1 MAEKSFHCTVIT
13 PNKQVLDQDITA
25 AVIPAW
31 DGEIGLLKS
40 RAPLMVKLGHGT
52 MRLDGTSGGPDRLYI
67 GGGFAQMKD
76 DQLTLLTD
84 EAQPVAEINVEEAQA
99 ALKEA
104 EAFQPQD
111 TAQAQRRQRDIQR
124 AKALL
129 KAAGH

>member
-1 MAEKSFHCTVIT
+1 M
-13 PNKQVLDQDITA
+13 TA

-52 MRLDGTSGGPDRLYI
+52 MRLDAVEGGPERLFVA
-67 GGGFAQMKD
+67 GGFAQMKG

-84 EAQPVAEINVEEAQA
+84 QAQPVTQINVQETQA
-99 ALKEA
+99 ALREA
-104 EAFQPQD
+104 EAFKPQD
-111 TAQAQRRQRDIQR
+111 AVQAERRRRDIER
-124 AKALL
+124 AKAML